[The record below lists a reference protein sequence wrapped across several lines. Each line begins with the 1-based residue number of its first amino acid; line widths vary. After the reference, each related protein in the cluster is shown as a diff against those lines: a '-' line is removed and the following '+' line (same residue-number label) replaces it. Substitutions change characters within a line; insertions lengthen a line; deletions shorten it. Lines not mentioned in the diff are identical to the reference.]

1 MVEIGVD
8 VIAQTKAKQQSPE
21 SARIELARVARIA
34 AVGELTASIAHEI
47 SQPIASV
54 LANGSASQRWLAM
67 QPPHLDEVRDA
78 VAQIIR
84 DADRA
89 CKMIASIR
97 DFLNKNPLQ
106 HLLLDINETILQ
118 ALALAVGKPRNRGIV
133 VHTDFSPDLPS
144 VLGDPI
150 QLQQVMLNLITNSID
165 AMSSVSD
172 RSKELF
178 IRSARDPTGVLIQVR
193 DTGIGL
199 ESHLA
204 EKIFEPFFT
213 TKSQG
218 FGLGL
223 SISRSIVEAHGGCL
237 WVTAADLHGVVF
249 HFTLP
254 GAGDAK

>member
-204 EKIFEPFFT
+204 
-213 TKSQG
+213 
-218 FGLGL
+218 
-223 SISRSIVEAHGGCL
+223 
-237 WVTAADLHGVVF
+237 
-249 HFTLP
+249 
-254 GAGDAK
+254 